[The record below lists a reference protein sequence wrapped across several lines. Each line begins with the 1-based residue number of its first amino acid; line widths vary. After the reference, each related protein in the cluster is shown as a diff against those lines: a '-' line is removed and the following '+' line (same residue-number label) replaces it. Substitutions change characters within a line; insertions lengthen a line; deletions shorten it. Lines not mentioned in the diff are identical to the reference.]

1 MSKLIL
7 DILSD
12 THGKHA
18 KFKCE
23 GGDILIHAGDCTS
36 GGSLRDSIDFLNWFS
51 SQDYSHLI
59 MIAGNHDWAF
69 QSQPTL
75 LADECRKRKIIL
87 LNDSGII
94 LKDMSD
100 PTINIRVWGSPIQLE
115 FNNFAFNCQHG
126 ADIKR
131 HWDLI
136 PNNTE
141 ILITH
146 CPPYGILDE
155 VVQIGG
161 FPYSPP
167 NLAGCQDLLNKI
179 KETNVKLSVF
189 GHIHEARGIIYK
201 DLVTYVNASSLDRQ
215 YAIVEGKPIRTIRE
229 TCLNGDPVYIY

>member
-1 MSKLIL
+1 MQ
-7 DILSD
+7 
-12 THGKHA
+12 KH
-18 KFKCE
+18 
-23 GGDILIHAGDCTS
+23 
-36 GGSLRDSIDFLNWFS
+36 
-51 SQDYSHLI
+51 
-59 MIAGNHDWAF
+59 
-69 QSQPTL
+69 
-75 LADECRKRKIIL
+75 KIIL

-100 PTINIRVWGSPIQLE
+100 PTINIRVWGSPIQPE
-115 FNNFAFNCQHG
+115 FNNFAFNCQRG

-131 HWDLI
+131 QWDLI

-167 NLAGCQDLLNKI
+167 NLVGCQDLLNKI

-201 DLVTYVNASSLDRQ
+201 DLVTYVNASSLDRR
-215 YAIVEGKPIRTIRE
+215 YAIVDGKPIRIIRE